1 MGPVAPV
8 AQLLRE
14 ALDDVHAGRF
24 GPAEQKAARVLRAN
38 PSNARAHYAL
48 GLSALFQ
55 QRPADALAPLVE
67 MATSTSPG
75 RPRAST
81 WREKTRSKS

>member
-38 PSNARAHYAL
+38 PSNAQAHYAL

-55 QRPADALAPLVE
+55 QRPADALAPLD
-67 MATSTSPG
+67 
-75 RPRAST
+75 RAAALAPQD
-81 WREKTRSKS
+81 